1 MSIYLK
7 LTYLCLFLIIF
18 TGLTLLYFVRSESN
32 RTLEEAISKN
42 LGENALNSVG
52 SIDRFLYER
61 LQDIKTLASDPV
73 LRNPKSSSSQLAKRI
88 REIKELQPICISIS
102 YFDADRVR
110 LADSEGLDIGK
121 KHSKTKYWLQFESGE
136 NWVIDVSRSE
146 SLQQVVIHFG
156 GVVRNEANEIIGY
169 VISRVAIDKL
179 YDVFRETEIEDFQ
192 TKKIDLIDENGMI
205 LYTNTNPARVLNVRF
220 PVEQLFKKERNAE
233 GNFYESEDSLYFI
246 EMQKGYMNFEGKK
259 WTLILSVSKDFA
271 YQAEAKFTRKLIYI
285 MIPVL
290 LVSTLLTLV
299 VASLVTYPVVMLS
312 RATEAIGE
320 GNLDT
325 PIYVRSKDEIGKLAR
340 NVEQMA
346 LKLKSKISEQAESNL
361 KLNELNTSLAEQF
374 SLTNLQK
381 QEVEKQKMLF
391 EQQNKKLNQVLQE
404 IDQKNKAITASIV
417 YAERIQVSMLPNKKE
432 LQKQF
437 SDSFI
442 LDLPKDIVSGDFY
455 WFDEVQVGQNEYF
468 VMAVVDCTGHGV
480 PGGFMSILGSNL
492 LSSIILE
499 EKHIST
505 SDILLRLNKR
515 IKKILHQET
524 DHNSQDGMELALCVY
539 DKKNQIMTFSGA
551 HRPLYLIRNGSLFE
565 FEGDRYT
572 MGGINIKLKRTGK
585 SLTHMNEHSIALQ
598 KNDCIYLFSDG
609 YKDQISEETGKKYS
623 TKLFKETFV
632 SIHQEDMDQQEKL
645 LEEKLKAWK
654 GKMKQIDDIL
664 ILGVRV

>member
-7 LTYLCLFLIIF
+7 LTYLCLFLIFF

-32 RTLEEAISKN
+32 HVLEEAISKN
-42 LGENALNSVG
+42 LSENSVNSVG

-61 LQDIKTLASDPV
+61 LQDIKTLANDPV
-73 LRNPKSSSSQLAKRI
+73 LRNSKVSSPELAKRI
-88 REIKELQPICISIS
+88 REIKELNPMCISIS
-102 YFDADRVR
+102 YFDAQRVR

-136 NWVIDVSRSE
+136 NWLIDISRSE

-156 GVVRNEANEIIGY
+156 GVVRNDSNEVVGY
-169 VISRVAIDKL
+169 IVSRVLIDKL
-179 YDVFRETEIEDFQ
+179 YDVFRENEIEDFK
-192 TKKIDLIDENGMI
+192 TKKIDLIDENGII
-205 LYTNTNPARVLNVRF
+205 LYTNTQPERVLNARF
-220 PVEQLFKKERNAE
+220 PVEQLFKTERNAE
-233 GNFYESEDSLYFI
+233 GNFYESEDSLYFV

-259 WTLILSVSKDFA
+259 WTLIVSVSKDFA

-285 MIPVL
+285 MIPIL
-290 LVSTLLTLV
+290 LLSTLLTLV
-299 VASLVTYPVVMLS
+299 VANLVTYPVVMLS
-312 RATEAIGE
+312 QATQAIGE

-346 LKLKSKISEQAESNL
+346 QKLKTKINEQAESNL

-374 SLTNLQK
+374 DQTNLQK

-391 EQQNKKLNQVLQE
+391 EQKNDQLNQVLQE
-404 IDQKNKAITASIV
+404 VDQKNKSITASIV

-437 SDSFI
+437 SDCFI
-442 LDLPKDIVSGDFY
+442 FDLPKDIVSGDFY
-455 WFDEVQVGQNEYF
+455 WFDEVEIDQNEYF
-468 VMAVVDCTGHGV
+468 VIAVVDCTGHGV

-492 LSSIILE
+492 LSSIILD
-499 EKHIST
+499 EKLISP

-539 DKKNQIMTFSGA
+539 DKKHQLMTFSGA
-551 HRPLYLIRNGSLFE
+551 HRPLYLVRNNTLFE

-585 SLTHMNEHSIALQ
+585 SLTHMTEHSIALQ

-609 YKDQISEETGKKYS
+609 YKDQISADSGKKYS
-623 TKLFKETFV
+623 TRLFKETLV
-632 SIHQEDMDQQEKL
+632 DIHQENMATQERL
-645 LEEKLKAWK
+645 LEQKLKDWK
-654 GKMKQIDDIL
+654 GNFKQIDDIL
-664 ILGVRV
+664 VLGIKI

>member
-18 TGLTLLYFVRSESN
+18 TGLTLLYFVRFETN
-32 RTLEEAISKN
+32 RSLEEAISKN

-61 LQDIKTLASDPV
+61 LQDTKTLANDPI
-73 LRNPKSSSSQLAKRI
+73 LRNPKSSLSELAKRI
-88 REIKELQPICISIS
+88 REIKEFNPICISIS
-102 YFDADRVR
+102 YFNADRVR

-146 SLQQVVIHFG
+146 SLQQIVIHFG
-156 GVVRNEANEIIGY
+156 GVVRNESNEVIGY
-169 VISRVAIDKL
+169 VVSRVLIDKL
-179 YDVFRETEIEDFQ
+179 YDVFRQDQIEDFQ
-192 TKKIDLIDENGMI
+192 TQKIDLIDENGII
-205 LYTNTNPARVLNVRF
+205 LYTNTNPQRVLNSRF
-220 PVEQLFKKERNAE
+220 PVDQLFKKERNPD
-233 GNFYESEDSLYFI
+233 GNFYESEDSLYFV

-259 WTLILSVSKDFA
+259 WTLVISVSKDFA

-290 LVSTLLTLV
+290 LLSTLLTLV

-312 RATEAIGE
+312 KATEAIGE

-346 LKLKSKISEQAESNL
+346 QKLKNKISEQAESNL

-374 SLTNLQK
+374 NQTNLQK
-381 QEVEKQKMLF
+381 QEIEKQKMLF
-391 EQQNKKLNQVLQE
+391 EQQNKKLNHVLQE
-404 IDQKNKAITASIV
+404 IDHKNKAITASIV

-442 LDLPKDIVSGDFY
+442 LDMPKDIVSGDFY
-455 WFDEVQVGQNEYF
+455 WFEELRIDQNEYF

-492 LSSIILE
+492 LTSIVLE
-499 EKHIST
+499 EKHLSP

-524 DHNSQDGMELALCVY
+524 DQNSQDGMELGLCVY
-539 DKKNQIMTFSGA
+539 DKKYQLMTFAGA
-551 HRPLYLIRNGSLFE
+551 HRPLYLIRNGNLFE

-585 SLTHMNEHSIALQ
+585 SLTHMTEHSIALQ

-609 YKDQISEETGKKYS
+609 YKDQINGETGKKYS
-623 TKLFKETFV
+623 TKLFKETLV
-632 SIHQEDMDQQEKL
+632 AIHQEDMDRQEVL
-645 LEEKLKAWK
+645 LEEKFKAWK
-654 GKMKQIDDIL
+654 NSSKQIDDIL
-664 ILGVRV
+664 VLGVKV